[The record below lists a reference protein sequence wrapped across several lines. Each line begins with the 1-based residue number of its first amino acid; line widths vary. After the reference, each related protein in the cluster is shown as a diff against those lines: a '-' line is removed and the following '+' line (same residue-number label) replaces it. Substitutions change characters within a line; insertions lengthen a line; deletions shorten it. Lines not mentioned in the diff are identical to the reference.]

1 LPSAQPPLW
10 TPAAQRATFFLVIVL
25 GALLG
30 WHVWSG
36 SRYAARPSDYEP
48 DFRVDLNHADAA
60 LLRQLPG
67 VGDVKAQAIVE
78 LRRQKGGFRYVEELM
93 EVSGIGVKTLER
105 LRDRVFIEPL
115 DRPESEEQDT
125 VVRPEMRK
133 PAPKPMS
140 KPAGTRKGDNL
151 TEPIDVNRAT
161 SDELQALP
169 GIGPTL
175 AGRIV
180 ETRGKQPFRTV
191 DDLRRVPGIG
201 AKTLDRLR
209 PHVTV
214 AKDNP

>member
-1 LPSAQPPLW
+1 V
-10 TPAAQRATFFLVIVL
+10 VIVL
-25 GALLG
+25 ATLLG
-30 WHVWSG
+30 WHVWAG

-48 DFRVDLNHADAA
+48 DFRIDLNHADAA

-67 VGDVKAQAIVE
+67 VGDAKAQAIVE
-78 LRRQKGGFRYVEELM
+78 LRRQKGGFRYVEELL
-93 EVSGIGVKTLER
+93 EVSGIGVKTLDR

-115 DRPESEEQDT
+115 DRPEPEEEPAAVRSET
-125 VVRPEMRK
+125 KK
-133 PAPKPMS
+133 PATKPMS

-151 TEPIDVNRAT
+151 TELIDVNRAT

-175 AGRIV
+175 SARII

-191 DDLRRVPGIG
+191 DDLRRVSGIG

-214 AKDNP
+214 AKDHP